1 MSAVRRVRA
10 LLRAQDKR
18 AGQSARDRARRGVG
32 GGGGG
37 AGKRPEAGRR
47 QHDLIL
53 AAARAAA
60 DGAGGRRGEEAVVV
74 RGAGRAV
81 DKVLRLA
88 AWFDGRAGEEGVA
101 VRLATGSVAAIDD
114 IAAPPPPVEGGEAG
128 EPLPESRVR
137 QVSVLEA
144 RISRR

>member
-10 LLRAQDKR
+10 LLRALDRR
-18 AGQSARDRARRGVG
+18 AGQSARDAVRRRG

-37 AGKRPEAGRR
+37 RTAG
-47 QHDLIL
+47 DLVL

-60 DGAGGRRGEEAVVV
+60 DGARGRDEAVVV
-74 RGAGRAV
+74 RGAGRAI

-88 AWFDGRAGEEGVA
+88 AWFDGRAAEEAVA
-101 VRLATGSVAAIDD
+101 VRLATGSAAAVDD
-114 IAAPPPPVEGGEAG
+114 IVPPPAG
-128 EPLPESRVR
+128 VGAAALPESRVR